1 MSDYINFHNKN
12 IFIKKFIR
20 ATIDSSIILPD
31 KFFIYF
37 WNSLLALIKNS
48 VRIAQTDKNTFL
60 VTDKYTSIEI
70 SYKKRFEYYLQNIN
84 TRLNHLIYEYMLDQI
99 KFFNNDVVI
108 DCGANIGE
116 LYSSIRHLSKDDLNL
131 NYYGFEPVELDF
143 QVLSRNTIN
152 LVPTALALSS
162 ESISKIFY
170 LNPKTADSSF
180 ERNLNLK
187 GVKVECVTID
197 SYFKNVDSIK
207 LLKLEAEGFEL
218 DVLKGAQRSLS
229 KIKFI
234 SADLGFEL
242 QNNTVSSFDE
252 VDSFLIKNN
261 FERILSTKRE
271 TYLYI
276 NKLLKN

>member
-37 WNSLLALIKNS
+37 CNSLLALIKNS

-108 DCGANIGE
+108 DCVANIGE
-116 LYSSIRHLSKDDLNL
+116 LYYSIRHLSKDDLNL

-143 QVLSRNTIN
+143 QVL
-152 LVPTALALSS
+152 
-162 ESISKIFY
+162 
-170 LNPKTADSSF
+170 
-180 ERNLNLK
+180 
-187 GVKVECVTID
+187 
-197 SYFKNVDSIK
+197 
-207 LLKLEAEGFEL
+207 
-218 DVLKGAQRSLS
+218 
-229 KIKFI
+229 
-234 SADLGFEL
+234 
-242 QNNTVSSFDE
+242 
-252 VDSFLIKNN
+252 
-261 FERILSTKRE
+261 
-271 TYLYI
+271 
-276 NKLLKN
+276 